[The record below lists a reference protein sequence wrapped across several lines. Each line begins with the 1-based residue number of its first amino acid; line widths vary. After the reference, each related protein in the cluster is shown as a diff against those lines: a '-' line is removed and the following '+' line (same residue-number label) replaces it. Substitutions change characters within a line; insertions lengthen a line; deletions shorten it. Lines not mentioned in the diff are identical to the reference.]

1 MKNKTLLLHRAIRP
15 EYFFW
20 SAILVA
26 LFGVSPE
33 SLPTQLDVVGG
44 KTATT
49 AVALSNPF
57 EHVPLLAKAAV
68 VYDAKTRRILFAKD
82 ADEPLPLASLTK
94 VMTAMTAL
102 SLIPETTL
110 IPIDREAIKQEGD
123 GGFSLNEEWILRDL
137 LRFMLLQSSNDA
149 AYAVAE
155 GSGGH
160 PFFIAAMNAHAEKL
174 GLTRT
179 HFENET
185 GLDLDATRPGAVGS
199 ARETALLFA
208 EALTKFPRIFTA
220 TRWSELLLPDKDGTF
235 RSAENTNH
243 DTNRLPL
250 LLASKTGFTDL
261 AGGNLAI
268 AFDADFGHPIIVVVL
283 GSTAE
288 GRFTDAEGL
297 VWAALHAL
305 SLH

>member
-1 MKNKTLLLHRAIRP
+1 MNSNTLLLHRAIRP

-20 SAILVA
+20 GAFLVA
-26 LFGVSPE
+26 LFGLSPE
-33 SLPTQLDVVGG
+33 PLPAQLDASKEGPF
-44 KTATT
+44 
-49 AVALSNPF
+49 VAAAALANPF
-57 EHVPLLAKAAV
+57 ERAALTAKAAV
-68 VYDAKTRRILFAKD
+68 VYDAKTRHILFAKD
-82 ADEPLPLASLTK
+82 ADKPLPLASLTK
-94 VMTAMTAL
+94 IMTAVTAL

-110 IPIDREAIKQEGD
+110 IPIGREALKQEGD
-123 GGFSLNEEWILRDL
+123 SGFSLNEEWILRDL
-137 LRFMLLQSSNDA
+137 LRFMLLKSSNDA

-160 PFFIAAMNAHAEKL
+160 QSFIAAMNAHAEKL
-174 GLTRT
+174 GLIHT

-185 GLDLDATRPGAVGS
+185 GLDLDTVRPGAVGS

-208 EALTKFPRIFTA
+208 EALAKFPRIFTA
-220 TRWSELLLPDKDGTF
+220 TKWSELLLPDKDGTF
-235 RSAENTNH
+235 RSAENTNR

-268 AFDADFGHPIIVVVL
+268 AFDADFGHPIIVVVQ

-288 GRFTDAEGL
+288 GRFTDAETL
-297 VWAALHAL
+297 VWAALRSL
-305 SLH
+305 SLR